1 MFRILETRKRSF
13 TLIELLVVIA
23 IIAVLIGLLLPAV
36 QKVRAAAM
44 RLQCQNNLKQIDLAV
59 INCAG
64 TASDGVLTGST
75 WDFYPNVRLR
85 GNAAYNGWG
94 GHFFLLFPYI
104 EQQNTYNA
112 CLMVPG
118 VPNDEGYTLGHFG
131 INVPLYTAWGDPLWA
146 ANQGKGITP
155 SIKTYHCP
163 ADPTLQECLGCNHLS
178 YAVNEAAFRG
188 YANFGVAS
196 MYPASITDGTSN
208 TIFYVEKLF
217 YCYGIAAPESPWN
230 EIRDANNYVNC
241 IDCPQG
247 FPVGPAAYPQWA
259 PVTGSCNPAL
269 PSTGHNNV
277 IMVGMGDGSVRS
289 VARGISPTTWAAA
302 LSPSGRDLLGPD
314 W

>member
-1 MFRILETRKRSF
+1 MFCVLETRKRSF

-23 IIAVLIGLLLPAV
+23 IIAILIGLLLPAM

-64 TASDGVLTGST
+64 TVNDGVLPGST
-75 WDFYPNVRLR
+75 WDFYPNIRLG

-104 EQQNTYNA
+104 EQQNMYNA

-118 VPNDEGYTLGHFG
+118 IPNAVNGHTLDGTFG
-131 INVPLYTAWGDPLWA
+131 INVPLYTAWATPMWTA
-146 ANQGKGITP
+146 QGT
-155 SIKTYHCP
+155 SIKTYLCP
-163 ADPTLQECLGCNHLS
+163 VDPTLQNCIGCTQLN

-196 MYPASITDGTSN
+196 MYPKSITDGTSN

-217 YCYGIAAPESPWN
+217 YCYGTAAQQVPWN

-259 PVTGSCNPAL
+259 PETGSCNPDL

-302 LSPSGRDLLGPD
+302 LSPSGKDLLGPD